1 MSSLV
6 PVVVEQTGRGERA
19 YDIYS
24 RLLKDRIVFLGHQVT
39 DEVANLVTAQLLFLE
54 SEDPEKEINFYI
66 NSPGGSVTAGLAIYD
81 TMQFIK
87 PPVST
92 LCLGQAAS
100 MGALRAAELC
110 QFGMVGIG
118 RIFRLFRMGLWT
130 DDDEVAVL
138 HATAELDYCPLSDT
152 MANIRF
158 TLRRLRR
165 MGCIMPEVEAVLLR
179 RLKDKHFSRRT
190 REELGFEAATLI
202 GRQDAQSLMDDFGR
216 ESVDVKVDDAHA
228 LLAYLS
234 RPLIADQRQG
244 PWAFLATGHWRG
256 QFEKALKDVP
266 PLR

>member
-1 MSSLV
+1 MKTCIFAGPTLFRV
-6 PVVVEQTGRGERA
+6 PTPPGISRYGPVAMGSVFRAVEAGYRRVG
-19 YDIYS
+19 
-24 RLLKDRIVFLGHQVT
+24 IVDGYFGNTPSVWH
-39 DEVANLVTAQLLFLE
+39 
-54 SEDPEKEINFYI
+54 KEILY
-66 NSPGGSVTAGLAIYD
+66 AIS
-81 TMQFIK
+81 QG
-87 PPVST
+87 VEVV
-92 LCLGQAAS
+92 GAAS

-165 MGCIMPEVEAVLLR
+165 MGCIMPEVEADLLR

>member
-1 MSSLV
+1 VKTCIFAGPTLFRV
-6 PVVVEQTGRGERA
+6 PTPPGISRYGPVAMGSVFRAVEAGYRRVG
-19 YDIYS
+19 
-24 RLLKDRIVFLGHQVT
+24 IVDGYFGNTPSVWH
-39 DEVANLVTAQLLFLE
+39 
-54 SEDPEKEINFYI
+54 KEILY
-66 NSPGGSVTAGLAIYD
+66 AIS
-81 TMQFIK
+81 QG
-87 PPVST
+87 VEVV
-92 LCLGQAAS
+92 GAAS

-165 MGCIMPEVEAVLLR
+165 MGCIMPEVEADLLR

-244 PWAFLATGHWRG
+244 PWTFLATGHWRG

>member
-1 MSSLV
+1 MGSV
-6 PVVVEQTGRGERA
+6 FRAVEAGYRRVG
-19 YDIYS
+19 
-24 RLLKDRIVFLGHQVT
+24 IVDGYFGNTPSVWH
-39 DEVANLVTAQLLFLE
+39 
-54 SEDPEKEINFYI
+54 KEILY
-66 NSPGGSVTAGLAIYD
+66 AIS
-81 TMQFIK
+81 QG
-87 PPVST
+87 VEVV
-92 LCLGQAAS
+92 GAAS

-165 MGCIMPEVEAVLLR
+165 MGCIMPEVEADLLR